1 MSNALVHNEICERL
15 TSDEQIKNSLES
27 IIWFG
32 SIRNKQDVHS
42 KSDCDLQVILDK
54 PQYEVTIKLN
64 TILED
69 YPQVDLSI
77 MYLQD
82 IYDHQSKVIFHD
94 GTKSLFFI
102 YVLAAGRILYGR
114 NVYSD
119 ITDKFTLE
127 DLRPSLLVTMREYL
141 SRLRVMP
148 IQNSSDTL
156 QFKKYSLKLFKDL
169 LVYSGVESFHEMS
182 GINNDIARTKVQSLH
197 EFSSESQGA
206 LKQITDY
213 EKNFTKEEMAHLLCD
228 YELIIEKV
236 CND

>member
-1 MSNALVHNEICERL
+1 MSDAFVHNEICQRL
-15 TSDEQIKNSLES
+15 TGDKQIEDSLES

-54 PQYEVTIKLN
+54 PNYEITMKVN
-64 TILED
+64 AILED

-82 IYDHQSKVIFHD
+82 IYDQQGRVIFHD

-102 YVLAAGRILYGR
+102 YVLAAGHILYGR
-114 NVYSD
+114 NVYGD

-127 DLRPSLLVTMREYL
+127 DLQPSLLVTMREYL
-141 SRLRVMP
+141 SRLRVMA
-148 IQNSSDTL
+148 IQHPNDTL

-169 LVYSGVESFHEMS
+169 LVYYGVESFHKMS
-182 GINNDIARTKVQSLH
+182 EITNDTARTKVQSLH
-197 EFSSESQGA
+197 EFSPNSQSA
-206 LKQITDY
+206 LKQVVDY
-213 EKNFTKEEMAHLLCD
+213 EKNFTREEMVHLLCD